1 VRFRQS
7 SRNFL
12 FLAAVVLGSGW
23 HAEAAVS
30 CSTSDYKG
38 TYGFYSSGHLIQLPA
53 PYSALTGRFVQAG
66 TFTSD
71 GEGTVKI
78 QSMASYNGVIQ
89 PFDATASYT
98 VKPDCTLTFNLTLP
112 APLNLPATLE
122 AVLSQNNGQM
132 TAMVTEPAGTT
143 ILSTHVKQQIN
154 ACSESDVKGAYVI
167 DLEGANP
174 AMGSNP
180 AGPFRR
186 AGKFIADGA
195 GKFTMSTLANYS
207 GQLTEETASG
217 TYTVDSSCNLTLNY
231 SYSAGGSSPVNM
243 SFSGALVGAGYDAM
257 IVSTTPGWTIS
268 GTLKGLQ
275 Q

>member
-1 VRFRQS
+1 MS
-7 SRNFL
+7 
-12 FLAAVVLGSGW
+12 SGW

-30 CSTSDYKG
+30 CSTADYKG
-38 TYGFYSSGHLIQLPA
+38 TYGFYSSGYLIQLPGPLA
-53 PYSALTGRFVQAG
+53 SLSGRFVQAG

-71 GEGTVKI
+71 GKGTAKI
-78 QSMASYNGVIQ
+78 QSMASYNGQIQ

-132 TAMVTEPAGTT
+132 TAMVTNPTGTT
-143 ILSTHVKQQIN
+143 ILSTHVKQLIN
-154 ACSESDVKGAYVI
+154 SCSTSDVKGAYVI
-167 DLEGANP
+167 DLEGASP
-174 AMGSNP
+174 ALGSNP
-180 AGPFRR
+180 PGPFRR

-195 GKFTMSTLANYS
+195 GKFTMSSLANYS
-207 GQLTEETASG
+207 GQLTQETSNG
-217 TYTVDSSCNLTLNY
+217 TYSVDSSCNLTLNY
-231 SYSAGGSSPVNM
+231 DYSAGGSSTVNM
-243 SFSGALVGAGYDAM
+243 SFSGALVGSGYDAM